1 MLAALWRVLSENN
14 SAPVDESSACSYLLK
29 ASLKL
34 FSEKMAWRSI
44 AAAAVGPAHRVAA
57 NSQSEARK
65 IWLGQSEARKIWLG
79 QSEERTDLETGSANQ
94 KQGLFCRLSADCNK
108 DDKFA

>member
-14 SAPVDESSACSYLLK
+14 SAPVDESSVSSYLLK

-44 AAAAVGPAHRVAA
+44 AAAAVGPAHWVAA
-57 NSQSEARK
+57 SCQSEAGK
-65 IWLGQSEARKIWLG
+65 NWLG